1 MITSKNKFARKLQSI
16 YVGLFKSSAIDRA
29 SEKEEKEGGIAKHLE
44 ELQELS
50 LFYRQVNFVE
60 KEKEEGNEKE
70 EELKIDFLK
79 EEDMD
84 LEYLIPEVQ
93 EIIRGNISRFNKAAL
108 KFSQIPKHW
117 QNEYSD
123 KKN

>member
-1 MITSKNKFARKLQSI
+1 
-16 YVGLFKSSAIDRA
+16 
-29 SEKEEKEGGIAKHLE
+29 
-44 ELQELS
+44 
-50 LFYRQVNFVE
+50 
-60 KEKEEGNEKE
+60 
-70 EELKIDFLK
+70 
-79 EEDMD
+79 MD

-123 KKN
+123 EKNYIKYRKALSEYRSIKEILSCDLLKFQLLLNPVKLSFMPIIKLMLCNF